1 MNARLKALVL
11 AVVLLL
17 GVGALSACGPTMESI
32 PLPGTG
38 VSGSTMKLSMQFAD
52 ALNLADGAPVKVN
65 GVDAGKVESI
75 SVKDFTADAA
85 LVVKTSAQL
94 RQGLTAELRYTTP
107 LGELY
112 VDITNPST
120 GALLKDGAAVGLGST
135 TTAPTVE
142 DALSEASL
150 LINGGGLGSLQTIV
164 TELNKALGG
173 REGTWRDLLGRTN
186 QFLKAANGTTKDI
199 DAALHALSDVSETIQ
214 AREATIHRALKEIAP
229 AAKVLEQSTPDFTK
243 LLQAVQSFAAQANSS
258 LGQTRAVLISTLT
271 EAEPVLATLAAT
283 RGKWAQNLQQLKV
296 LGQAL
301 DTVVPGDYLNV
312 YLKLHL
318 DGGLL
323 TSPGGAGK
331 GSSSGSGSGGS
342 GSGGGGLLG
351 GLLGGGSGSSGS
363 KSPSS
368 SPSPST
374 SPCLLGIV
382 CL

>member
-75 SVKDFTADAA
+75 SVKNFSADAD

-112 VDITNPST
+112 VDITNPSS
-120 GALLKDGAAVGLGST
+120 GALLQDGAAVGLSST

-164 TELNKALGG
+164 SELNKALGG

-199 DAALHALSDVSETIQ
+199 DAALHALSDVSETIH
-214 AREATIHRALKEIAP
+214 AREATIHRAFKEIAP

-258 LGQTRAVLISTLT
+258 LGQTRGVLISTLD

-283 RGKWAQNLQQLKV
+283 RGKWAQSLQQLKI
-296 LGQAL
+296 LGNAL
-301 DTVVPGDYLNV
+301 DTVIPGDYLNV

-331 GSSSGSGSGGS
+331 GSSGSGSSGG
-342 GSGGGGLLG
+342 GGGGLLG
-351 GLLGGGSGSSGS
+351 GLLGGNGGSGSSTP
-363 KSPSS
+363 KPSS
-368 SPSPST
+368 SPSPS
-374 SPCLLGIV
+374 SNPCLLGIV